1 MRELH
6 GLATGLNRTHLLLS
20 SSESDLKQPF
30 SPRKMVTQ
38 RSVVLAASQMP
49 AWFPFRA
56 QGVCRSPLP
65 GSTLLHLSPAGMR
78 GGASTPEKAQ
88 AVQGG
93 VTESCLR
100 LSSTCV
106 LWRLLHCLA
115 SATTPGVDWPRS
127 PGFLNHQQGW
137 DSPSPPGP
145 GLC

>member
-1 MRELH
+1 MGLRIRVGEAGTGVRELH

-56 QGVCRSPLP
+56 QGVCRSPIP

-78 GGASTPEKAQ
+78 GEASTHEKAQ

-93 VTESCLR
+93 GTGYWVLPPSQLHLCSLAPAALLGISYNSRGRVATVAR
-100 LSSTCV
+100 L
-106 LWRLLHCLA
+106 
-115 SATTPGVDWPRS
+115 P
-127 PGFLNHQQGW
+127 
-137 DSPSPPGP
+137 
-145 GLC
+145 